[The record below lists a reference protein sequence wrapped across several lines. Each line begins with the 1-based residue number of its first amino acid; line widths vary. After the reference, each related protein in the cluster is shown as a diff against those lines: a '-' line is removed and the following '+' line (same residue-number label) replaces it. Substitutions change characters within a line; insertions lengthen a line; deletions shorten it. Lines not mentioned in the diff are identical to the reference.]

1 MNSEQKHI
9 CMFNIMTWLHKYQ
22 LNLNLKIN
30 FYLNLIEMFMNL
42 IYI

>member
-1 MNSEQKHI
+1 MNLEQKHI

-22 LNLNLKIN
+22 LNLKIN